1 MSMLERGWLVSCPP
15 RARHDISLA
24 LHVRFHDVR
33 RNMASPGKEKVVDI
47 QASATVD
54 WSPLGDIYV
63 K

>member
-1 MSMLERGWLVSCPP
+1 MKCASIGAADMS
-15 RARHDISLA
+15 

-33 RNMASPGKEKVVDI
+33 RNMASPGKEKVADI

>member
-1 MSMLERGWLVSCPP
+1 MKCASIG
-15 RARHDISLA
+15 AADISS

-33 RNMASPGKEKVVDI
+33 RNMASPGKEKVADI

>member
-1 MSMLERGWLVSCPP
+1 M
-15 RARHDISLA
+15 A
-24 LHVRFHDVR
+24 LLR
-33 RNMASPGKEKVVDI
+33 PEKKEKAVDI